1 MRFFLES
8 YGAREPP
15 ERRTSLEQ
23 LLRWTESDRMAPRR
37 ILHSGAT
44 GSTPSPSSHGRRLA
58 DNPGRP
64 RTAARLIPPA
74 RTRTTGDVPVGDDVS
89 MVVTIRPA
97 SVDDADAVG
106 EVHVRAWQSAY
117 RGVMPDDY
125 LDGLQAQ
132 DHASRWRERLI
143 ASSSD
148 GHLLVIVDDHR
159 VVGFASL
166 GPARDSDA
174 ACNLGQLYAINL
186 DPAVWGRGLGRALLN
201 VATDRLRE
209 LGYVE
214 AVLWVVPDNPRARRL
229 YESEGWDDNDLRRD
243 DDVFGVVVSQMRYRR
258 LLAEPSGQPDT
269 TTE

>member
-1 MRFFLES
+1 M
-8 YGAREPP
+8 
-15 ERRTSLEQ
+15 
-23 LLRWTESDRMAPRR
+23 
-37 ILHSGAT
+37 
-44 GSTPSPSSHGRRLA
+44 
-58 DNPGRP
+58 
-64 RTAARLIPPA
+64 
-74 RTRTTGDVPVGDDVS
+74 S

-132 DHASRWRERLI
+132 DHASRWREHLI
-143 ASSSD
+143 APSSD

-174 ACNLGQLYAINL
+174 ACDIGQLYAINL
-186 DPAVWGRGLGRALLN
+186 DPDVWGRA
-201 VATDRLRE
+201 DRLRE

-214 AVLWVVPDNPRARRL
+214 AVLWVVPDNQRARRL
-229 YESEGWDDNDLRRD
+229 YESEGWGDDDLRRD
-243 DDVFGVVVSQMRYRR
+243 DEVFGVVVSQMRYRR
-258 LLAEPSGQPDT
+258 LLVEPSGQPDT
-269 TTE
+269 TSE